1 LPHDNSAHLSLAAGL
16 LFETRYGGWKMD
28 KKRILI
34 VDDEPD
40 LVETLQVRLAQ
51 ENYECLTA
59 NDGHNG
65 FELARTEKPDL
76 VILDIMLPVMDGY
89 KVARLLKFQKELK
102 HIPIIMLSAKDRD
115 EDRLM
120 GEQTGANY
128 YITKPFSMDKV
139 VTTVK
144 GFLAD

>member
-1 LPHDNSAHLSLAAGL
+1 M
-16 LFETRYGGWKMD
+16 LFKPSYGDRSMD

-76 VILDIMLPVMDGY
+76 VILDIMLPRMDGY

-102 HIPIIMLSAKDRD
+102 HIPVIMLSARDKD

-128 YITKPFSMDKV
+128 YITKTFSMDKL

>member
-1 LPHDNSAHLSLAAGL
+1 M
-16 LFETRYGGWKMD
+16 LFKPSYGDRSMD

-76 VILDIMLPVMDGY
+76 VILDIMLPGMDGY

-102 HIPIIMLSAKDRD
+102 HIPIIMLSARDRD
-115 EDRLM
+115 
-120 GEQTGANY
+120 
-128 YITKPFSMDKV
+128 
-139 VTTVK
+139 
-144 GFLAD
+144 

>member
-1 LPHDNSAHLSLAAGL
+1 MN
-16 LFETRYGGWKMD
+16 

-40 LVETLQVRLAQ
+40 LVETLKIRLRQ

-65 FELARTEKPDL
+65 FELARTERPDL
-76 VILDIMLPVMDGY
+76 VILDIMLPGMDGY

-102 HIPIIMLSAKDRD
+102 NIPIIMLSARDRD

-120 GEQTGANY
+120 GEQTGANS
-128 YITKPFSMDKV
+128 YIAKPFSMDKL

-144 GFLAD
+144 GFLGD

>member
-1 LPHDNSAHLSLAAGL
+1 
-16 LFETRYGGWKMD
+16 MD

-34 VDDEPD
+34 VDDKPD

-59 NDGHNG
+59 NDGHSG
-65 FELARTEKPDL
+65 FKLARTEKPDL
-76 VILDIMLPVMDGY
+76 VIRDIMLPGMDGY

-102 HIPIIMLSAKDRD
+102 HIPVIMLSARDRD
-115 EDRLM
+115 EDRLL

-128 YITKPFSMDKV
+128 YITKPFSMDKL

-144 GFLAD
+144 GFLGD

>member
-1 LPHDNSAHLSLAAGL
+1 
-16 LFETRYGGWKMD
+16 MD

-40 LVETLQVRLAQ
+40 LVETLEVRLRQ
-51 ENYECLTA
+51 EDYECLTA
-59 NDGHNG
+59 HNG
-65 FELARTEKPDL
+65 HKGLELARTEKPDL
-76 VILDIMLPVMDGY
+76 VILDIMLPGMDGY
-89 KVARLLKFQKELK
+89 KVSRLLKFQKELK
-102 HIPIIMLSAKDRD
+102 HIPIIMLSARDRD

-128 YITKPFSMDKV
+128 YITKPFSMDKLI
-139 VTTVK
+139 TTVK

>member
-1 LPHDNSAHLSLAAGL
+1 
-16 LFETRYGGWKMD
+16 MD

-102 HIPIIMLSAKDRD
+102 HFPIIMLSAKDRD

>member
-1 LPHDNSAHLSLAAGL
+1 
-16 LFETRYGGWKMD
+16 MD

-34 VDDEPD
+34 VDDEPE
-40 LVETLQVRLAQ
+40 LVETLRVRLGQ

-59 NDGHNG
+59 HDGNSG

-76 VILDIMLPVMDGY
+76 VILDIMLPGMDGF
-89 KVARLLKFQKELK
+89 KVARLFKFQKELK
-102 HIPIIMLSAKDRD
+102 HIPLIMLSARDND
-115 EDRLM
+115 EDRLL

-128 YITKPFSMDKV
+128 YITKPFSMDEL

-144 GFLAD
+144 GFLGD

>member
-1 LPHDNSAHLSLAAGL
+1 
-16 LFETRYGGWKMD
+16 MD

-40 LVETLQVRLAQ
+40 LVETLEVRLRQ
-51 ENYECLTA
+51 EDYECLTA
-59 NDGHNG
+59 HNG
-65 FELARTEKPDL
+65 HKGLELARTEKPDL
-76 VILDIMLPVMDGY
+76 VILDIMLPGMDGY

-102 HIPIIMLSAKDRD
+102 HIPIIMLSARDRD

-128 YITKPFSMDKV
+128 YITKPFSVDKL
-139 VTTVK
+139 VTKVK
-144 GFLAD
+144 TFLGD

>member
-1 LPHDNSAHLSLAAGL
+1 
-16 LFETRYGGWKMD
+16 MD

-40 LVETLQVRLAQ
+40 LVETLEVRLRQ
-51 ENYECLTA
+51 EDYECLTA
-59 NDGHNG
+59 HNG
-65 FELARTEKPDL
+65 HKGLELARTEKPDL
-76 VILDIMLPVMDGY
+76 VILDIMLPGMDGY

-102 HIPIIMLSAKDRD
+102 HIPIIMLSARDRD
-115 EDRLM
+115 EDRLL

-128 YITKPFSMDKV
+128 YITKPFSMDKLI
-139 VTTVK
+139 TTVK

>member
-1 LPHDNSAHLSLAAGL
+1 M
-16 LFETRYGGWKMD
+16 F

-34 VDDEPD
+34 LEDEPN
-40 LVETLQVRLAQ
+40 LVETLQASLAQ

-65 FELARTEKPDL
+65 FDLARTEKPDL
-76 VILDIMLPVMDGY
+76 VVLDIMLPGMDGY
-89 KVARLLKFQKELK
+89 KVARLLEFQKELK
-102 HIPIIMLSAKDRD
+102 HIPIIMLSARDRD

-120 GEQTGANY
+120 GEQTTANY
-128 YITKPFSMDKV
+128 YITKPFSMDKL
-139 VTTVK
+139 VTKIK

>member
-1 LPHDNSAHLSLAAGL
+1 
-16 LFETRYGGWKMD
+16 MD
-28 KKRILI
+28 KKSILI

-76 VILDIMLPVMDGY
+76 VILDIMLPGMDGY

-102 HIPIIMLSAKDRD
+102 HFPIIMLSAKDRD
-115 EDRLM
+115 EDRLL

-128 YITKPFSMDKV
+128 YITKPFSMDKLV
-139 VTTVK
+139 ITVK
-144 GFLAD
+144 GFLGD

>member
-1 LPHDNSAHLSLAAGL
+1 M
-16 LFETRYGGWKMD
+16 LFKPSYGDRSMD

-76 VILDIMLPVMDGY
+76 VILDIMLPRMDGY

-102 HIPIIMLSAKDRD
+102 HIPIIMLSARDRD
-115 EDRLM
+115 EDRHM

-128 YITKPFSMDKV
+128 YITKPFSMDKL

>member
-1 LPHDNSAHLSLAAGL
+1 
-16 LFETRYGGWKMD
+16 MD

-51 ENYECLTA
+51 ENYECVTA

-76 VILDIMLPVMDGY
+76 VILDIMLPGMDGY

-102 HIPIIMLSAKDRD
+102 HIPVIMLSARDRD

-128 YITKPFSMDKV
+128 YITKPFSMDKL
-139 VTTVK
+139 VTAIK
-144 GFLAD
+144 GFLDD